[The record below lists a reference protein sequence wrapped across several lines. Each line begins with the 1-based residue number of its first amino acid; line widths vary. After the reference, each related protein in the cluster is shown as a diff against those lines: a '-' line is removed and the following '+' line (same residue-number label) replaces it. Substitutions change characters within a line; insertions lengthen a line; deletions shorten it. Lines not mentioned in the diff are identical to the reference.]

1 MSGVLTLSKQ
11 IADFAESDIPARATM
26 HVNFYRL
33 QCRRRKL
40 TSGTAMRQTIVVSEP
55 LDTEQELS
63 QLGLKVSVAQKI
75 AHAASA
81 ARASAL
87 EIDVAFTPG
96 MLSHIYGNRQLR
108 LELLPLG
115 WRKGRFNNVESV
127 INDELGIQIIFQ
139 NVDIACVPEHSP
151 QAISGKGSGSRQL
164 VQNGLQSELWENPV
178 NPPTDPSQLESKRG
192 VTPTVWMFCVSN
204 DGKRLRAEVSKPSN
218 FEGDQF
224 EDFSKRIFVLDE
236 ESGTD
241 PDISINPSSG
251 GNDDADFDIDV
262 SVAKK

>member
-1 MSGVLTLSKQ
+1 M
-11 IADFAESDIPARATM
+11 
-26 HVNFYRL
+26 
-33 QCRRRKL
+33 
-40 TSGTAMRQTIVVSEP
+40 
-55 LDTEQELS
+55 
-63 QLGLKVSVAQKI
+63 
-75 AHAASA
+75 
-81 ARASAL
+81 
-87 EIDVAFTPG
+87 
-96 MLSHIYGNRQLR
+96 
-108 LELLPLG
+108 
-115 WRKGRFNNVESV
+115 
-127 INDELGIQIIFQ
+127 
-139 NVDIACVPEHSP
+139 
-151 QAISGKGSGSRQL
+151 
-164 VQNGLQSELWENPV
+164 